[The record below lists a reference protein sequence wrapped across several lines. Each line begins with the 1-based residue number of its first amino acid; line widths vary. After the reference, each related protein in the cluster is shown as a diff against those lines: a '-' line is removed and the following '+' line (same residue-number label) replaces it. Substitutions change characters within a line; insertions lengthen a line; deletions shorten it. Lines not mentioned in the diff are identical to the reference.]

1 MKWPTP
7 TYEQAPSN
15 TFTMDLAVQL
25 CATLIRQWFAHP
37 QYKHLYQD
45 GIRQHMETVE
55 EEIGTLNAH
64 VFIYRQILHTL
75 RTNALNG
82 RGEAFLEDPTL
93 YRVLTNLKNTDLLVQ
108 NSDTILKLEKTVK
121 ACWDHDIDGELTY
134 VIEEMF
140 YKNLFKAL
148 RKRHA
153 EYLSEKKRRFNLIAE
168 DLIATAC
175 HPERIQ
181 RFAAAAGMEFIDYIE
196 QTC

>member
-1 MKWPTP
+1 MDT
-7 TYEQAPSN
+7 
-15 TFTMDLAVQL
+15 DLALQFCV
-25 CATLIRQWFAHP
+25 TLINNWFAHP
-37 QYKHLYQD
+37 QYKHLYQE
-45 GIRQHMETVE
+45 GIRQHMATIE
-55 EEIGTLNAH
+55 EEFSTYQSHLF
-64 VFIYRQILHTL
+64 VYRQILRAL
-75 RTNALNG
+75 RTNALNS
-82 RGEAFLEDPTL
+82 RGEAFLEDPNL
-93 YRVLTNLKNTDLLVQ
+93 YSVLTLLKNTDILVQ
-108 NSDTILKLEKTVK
+108 DAMKIHNLEKQLK

-153 EYLSEKKRRFNLIAE
+153 EYLAEKKRRFNLIAE